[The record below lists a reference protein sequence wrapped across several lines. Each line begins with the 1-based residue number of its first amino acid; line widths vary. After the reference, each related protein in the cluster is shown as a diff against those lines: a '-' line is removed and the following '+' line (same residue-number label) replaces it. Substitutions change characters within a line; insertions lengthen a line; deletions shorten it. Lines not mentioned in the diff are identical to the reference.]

1 MFIHDQTRAD
11 IHRKINKI
19 IENWGTLD
27 VNKILECSKGAEFI
41 KDMDPDFL
49 RDVKDF
55 TQTENGI
62 AIDDSHIHFMFNA
75 RRGGSDNPVKEF
87 TLCYNKDSGK
97 LRGVFYLE
105 FDFPW
110 GFDPDKPKDIYD
122 LTMNTVNQV
131 VTIAKYFYYLASKK
145 GYIYTAEG
153 QTPPDY
159 GEFSGIPVPGTSYGT
174 AGGNVVSG
182 SSVSAGH
189 SNFRPYSV
197 AAGRS
202 INGDPVVYS
211 KAYVDGGD

>member
-27 VNKILECSKGAEFI
+27 VNKILECSRGAEFI

-55 TQTENGI
+55 TQMENGI
-62 AIDDSHIHFMFNA
+62 AINDGQILFMFNA

-87 TLCYNKDSGK
+87 TLCYQENSGK